1 MPKDRGPGRNTWR
14 GGRRRERRQHLPPLL
29 SSPVPGSTPC
39 FTCLVHLIL
48 TKSLRAWYARSCF
61 TDGTTPGLSSDI
73 PTGRNES
80 TELWGKEGFPCGK
93 MVERKRW
100 RFLRA
105 CYITCLT
112 QALHTLKKKKKKNS
126 REVSIVTFRWENQSS
141 ERLVNLPKVTQ
152 GARNGVRNRAREATL
167 WLQSDG
173 VSRFEV
179 RGNIVLK

>member
-14 GGRRRERRQHLPPLL
+14 GGRRRERRQHLPPVL
-29 SSPVPGSTPC
+29 SSPVPGSMPC
-39 FTCLVHLIL
+39 FTCLRSFDPHEKPPSLIRSFSFYRWHHTGALVRHADGQKWKHWIVRERGVSVWQNGGKKML
-48 TKSLRAWYARSCF
+48 TFPECLLHYV
-61 TDGTTPGLSSDI
+61 PNSS
-73 PTGRNES
+73 TS
-80 TELWGKEGFPCGK
+80 YF
-93 MVERKRW
+93 
-100 RFLRA
+100 
-105 CYITCLT
+105 
-112 QALHTLKKKKKKNS
+112 KKKKKNS